1 VTSKDHLLAI
11 DFGTQSVRALLFDAR
26 GSLVAKNRVEVEP
39 YFSNQPGWAEQDP
52 LYFWRSLCEAC
63 QGLWES
69 SPVPREAVAAAA
81 LTTQRATMV
90 NLDSGGEPLRPA
102 IVWLDQRRCE
112 GLQPVGG
119 PWGLLFRAVGMRATV
134 AHFQAEAE
142 ANWVR
147 RHQPEIWDRT
157 HKFLFLSGFL
167 THRLVGR
174 FVDSVG
180 SQVGYVPFDY
190 KRLRWAGP
198 RDWKWQAL
206 PIDSGLLPEL
216 VSPGEPLG
224 EITAEAAEATGIPA
238 GLPLIAAAAD
248 KACEVIGAGCLEPNV
263 GCLSYGTTATIN
275 TTHRRY
281 VEAIPMLP
289 PYPAAVPGAHS
300 LEVQIYRGYWMVSW
314 FKREFGLREQRLAHE
329 RGVEPE
335 QLFDE
340 LINEVPAGSMGL
352 ILQPYWSP
360 GVKVP
365 GPEAKG
371 AIVGF
376 GDVHTRAHVYRSILE
391 GLAYALREGAERC
404 QRRSGARM
412 TEVRVAGGGSQSDAA
427 MQITADIFGL
437 PASRPHVYEA
447 SGLGAAIDAAV
458 GVGLHPDFT
467 TAVAEMTRVG
477 ATFEPD
483 PSNRALYDSLY
494 REVYL
499 KLYRRLQPLY
509 ERIRAITGY
518 PP

>member
-1 VTSKDHLLAI
+1 
-11 DFGTQSVRALLFDAR
+11 
-26 GSLVAKNRVEVEP
+26 
-39 YFSNQPGWAEQDP
+39 
-52 LYFWRSLCEAC
+52 
-63 QGLWES
+63 
-69 SPVPREAVAAAA
+69 
-81 LTTQRATMV
+81 
-90 NLDSGGEPLRPA
+90 
-102 IVWLDQRRCE
+102 
-112 GLQPVGG
+112 
-119 PWGLLFRAVGMRATV
+119 
-134 AHFQAEAE
+134 
-142 ANWVR
+142 
-147 RHQPEIWDRT
+147 
-157 HKFLFLSGFL
+157 
-167 THRLVGR
+167 
-174 FVDSVG
+174 
-180 SQVGYVPFDY
+180 
-190 KRLRWAGP
+190 
-198 RDWKWQAL
+198 
-206 PIDSGLLPEL
+206 
-216 VSPGEPLG
+216 
-224 EITAEAAEATGIPA
+224 
-238 GLPLIAAAAD
+238 
-248 KACEVIGAGCLEPNV
+248 
-263 GCLSYGTTATIN
+263 
-275 TTHRRY
+275 
-281 VEAIPMLP
+281 
-289 PYPAAVPGAHS
+289 
-300 LEVQIYRGYWMVSW
+300 
-314 FKREFGLREQRLAHE
+314 
-329 RGVEPE
+329 
-335 QLFDE
+335 
-340 LINEVPAGSMGL
+340 MGL

-404 QRRSGARM
+404 QRRSGVRM

-467 TAVAEMTRVG
+467 SAIAEMTRVG